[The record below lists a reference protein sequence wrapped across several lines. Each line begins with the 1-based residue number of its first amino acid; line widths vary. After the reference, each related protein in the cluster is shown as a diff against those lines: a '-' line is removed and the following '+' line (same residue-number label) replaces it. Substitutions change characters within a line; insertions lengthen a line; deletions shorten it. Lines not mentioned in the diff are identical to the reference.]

1 MKMNQIIVKR
11 SNIALNKFST
21 HNALRNDLVT
31 GQVNYKGN
39 FEDISLYIQF
49 YS

>member
-1 MKMNQIIVKR
+1 MYFN
-11 SNIALNKFST
+11 NKNVYIQFST
-21 HNALRNDLVT
+21 HNVLRNDLVT